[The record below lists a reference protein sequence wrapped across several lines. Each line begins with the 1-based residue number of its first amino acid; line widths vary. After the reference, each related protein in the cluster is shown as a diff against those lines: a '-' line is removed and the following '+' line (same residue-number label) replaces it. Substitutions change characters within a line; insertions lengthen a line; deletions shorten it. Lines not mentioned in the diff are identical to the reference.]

1 MLARKQA
8 SPRARNQGSPVVH
21 SVHFYDADEALIQ
34 RLLSVVVSSLEAGN
48 SILIVATDDHRR
60 QLTAALRKRGYD
72 VPRLESDATLAFFN
86 AHETLA
92 YFMVNGMPSRERFL
106 NSVGDLIASAKQAA
120 RNSTRGLTVFGEMV
134 AVLWEQGNKTAALQL
149 EALWNDLLNDR
160 AFHLHCAYPRSL
172 FANADEAGGMES
184 ICESHSHV
192 VGYPVN

>member
-8 SPRARNQGSPVVH
+8 SPRVRNQGSPVVH

-48 SILIVATDDHRR
+48 SILIVATDDHRQ
-60 QLTAALRKRGYD
+60 QLTAALRKRGHD

-134 AVLWEQGNKTAALQL
+134 AVLWEQGNKTGALQL

>member
-1 MLARKQA
+1 
-8 SPRARNQGSPVVH
+8 VH

-34 RLLSVVVSSLEAGN
+34 RLQSVVLSSVEAGN
-48 SILIVATDDHRR
+48 SVLIVATDEHRR
-60 QLTAALRKRGYD
+60 QLTAAMRKRGYD

-92 YFMVNGMPSRERFL
+92 FFMVDGAPNRERFL

-120 RNSTRGLTVFGEMV
+120 RNNTRGLTVFGEMV
-134 AVLWEQGNKTAALQL
+134 AVLWAQGNKTGALQL

-172 FANADEAGGMES
+172 FANAEEASGMES
-184 ICESHSHV
+184 ICESHSHI
-192 VGYPVN
+192 VGYDVH